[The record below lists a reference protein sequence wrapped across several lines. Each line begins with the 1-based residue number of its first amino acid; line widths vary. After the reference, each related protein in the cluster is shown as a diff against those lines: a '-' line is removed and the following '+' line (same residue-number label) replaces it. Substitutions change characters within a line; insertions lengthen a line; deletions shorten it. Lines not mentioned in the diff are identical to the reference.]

1 MWSYQSWLVLL
12 MLKLFAVLI
21 TNFWKAASLEFV
33 LIFLQKQEEI
43 LINVRPGEIVI
54 NSEKFQAFY

>member
-1 MWSYQSWLVLL
+1 

-21 TNFWKAASLEFV
+21 TNFWKATSLEFV

-54 NSEKFQAFY
+54 NAEKFQAFY